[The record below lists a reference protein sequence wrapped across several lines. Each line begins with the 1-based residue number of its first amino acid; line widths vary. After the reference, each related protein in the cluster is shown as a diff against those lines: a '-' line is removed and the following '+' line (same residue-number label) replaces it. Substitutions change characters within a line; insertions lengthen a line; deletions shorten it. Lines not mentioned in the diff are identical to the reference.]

1 MPTSADLLQMLRQ
14 FNEQTSP
21 SSSGS
26 ILQQYPGGQVLTQQQ
41 SVAEQ
46 SAAEQKAREAKAKAD
61 KAEADALASQKAAGY
76 ESSDFF
82 KNTLG
87 YSPNEI
93 ISSALTAANTPNN
106 WGNIPSSDN
115 ISYGSAEPNTNA
127 SNSSAL
133 AQQDNSGFNIPAE
146 VQQYAS
152 NTANVPT
159 QSNAAPSTALTQNDP
174 DTYNPNLHGRAAMM
188 RSMSAKQ
195 KEQAKQDFL
204 NTYALDQDGKIYK
217 KNSKSAIHWDAST
230 NNGRKL
236 LEKAKE
242 YGLSTPGAVQAA
254 GNATQAQQA
263 TVTTNADPNQ
273 QGALANNAPA
283 YSNADPNNATYK
295 ATPQELFAIDQ
306 AELAANKQAIG
317 KPELDNMLNSIVSIK
332 NNALEKLNSQATLVG
347 GAQNLEY
354 AMSHPTAGATQVA
367 ADLAAAWGL
376 DGKANASIARKIHQ
390 LEGQYKNVPASVIG
404 AVLQANS
411 RDDADSEGFYENLIQ
426 GDTDLAGGMEYL
438 DADVQD
444 TLSKL
449 NNRKAETSYERIK
462 DTYNRTKNMMGKL
475 VDVQSAIQMSEKAY
489 NSHLKDLSQFG
500 VNPEERLHQQ
510 WLKEDLENTNKYA
523 LVAAQKARQAFK
535 ELGGYY
541 NAWDRVQYQQEA
553 PNSSKSQANSS
564 ASTNTNTSQPA
575 SNSYLEKA
583 TGYGLYK

>member
-1 MPTSADLLQMLRQ
+1 MPTSADLLQMLKQ

-41 SVAEQ
+41 SAAEQ

-106 WGNIPSSDN
+106 WGDIPSPDN
-115 ISYGSAEPNTNA
+115 ISYGSVEPNTNT

-195 KEQAKQDFL
+195 KEKDKQDFL

-236 LEKAKE
+236 LEKAEE

-254 GNATQAQQA
+254 GNAAQAQQA
-263 TVTTNADPNQ
+263 TMTTNADPNQ

-411 RDDADSEGFYENLIQ
+411 RDDADSEGFYENFIQ

-438 DADVQD
+438 DADVKD

-541 NAWDRVQYQQEA
+541 NAWDRVQYQQET
-553 PNSSKSQANSS
+553 PNSSKGQANSS
-564 ASTNTNTSQPA
+564 ASTNTNTSQLA
-575 SNSYLEKA
+575 SNPYLEKA

>member
-21 SSSGS
+21 SSSGP

-106 WGNIPSSDN
+106 WGDIPSPDN
-115 ISYGSAEPNTNA
+115 ISYGSVEPNTNT

-188 RSMSAKQ
+188 RSLSAKQ
-195 KEQAKQDFL
+195 KEKDKQDFL

-236 LEKAKE
+236 LEKAEE

-254 GNATQAQQA
+254 GNAAQAQQA
-263 TVTTNADPNQ
+263 TMTTNADPNQ

-411 RDDADSEGFYENLIQ
+411 RDDADSEGFYENFIQ

-438 DADVQD
+438 DADVKD

-541 NAWDRVQYQQEA
+541 NAWDRVQYQQET
-553 PNSSKSQANSS
+553 PNSSKGQANSS